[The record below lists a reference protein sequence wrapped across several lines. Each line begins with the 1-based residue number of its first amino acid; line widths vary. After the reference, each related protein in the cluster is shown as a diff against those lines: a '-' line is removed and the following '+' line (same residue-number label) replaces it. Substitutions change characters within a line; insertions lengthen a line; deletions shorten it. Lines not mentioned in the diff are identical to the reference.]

1 MSTEEDR
8 WMNVVDN
15 AVMPVDIR
23 KQTQVGG
30 ALGYVGLETLVSY
43 IARRVF
49 KVAPRGVAEIAAIHT
64 LSLPFIGGLSVF
76 ADKEDPEGLEAPMSK
91 QFMEGAK
98 GIPAVFASTY
108 VVNTYLAGLHLP
120 KLDFKDILIT
130 AASKIATRP
139 IMSLLY
145 PNLGDSF
152 RNGQDALSRNFQLQ
166 RQQARFGSDE

>member
-1 MSTEEDR
+1 MSTEEEK
-8 WMNVVDN
+8 WSNVMSN

-43 IARRVF
+43 VARRVF
-49 KVAPRGVAEIAAIHT
+49 KVAPRGVAELAAIHT
-64 LSLPFIGGLSVF
+64 LSLPFVGGLSVF
-76 ADKEDPEGLEAPMSK
+76 SDKEDPQGLKAPIGK

-139 IMSLLY
+139 LMSFLY
-145 PNLGDSF
+145 PNIGDSF

-166 RQQARFGSDE
+166 RQSARFGAD

>member
-1 MSTEEDR
+1 MSFDEEQ
-8 WMNVVDN
+8 WSNVLSN
-15 AVMPVDIR
+15 AAMPVDIR

-30 ALGYVGLETLVSY
+30 ALGYVGLETLISY
-43 IARRVF
+43 VVRRVF
-49 KVAPRGVAEIAAIHT
+49 KVAPRGVGELAAIHT
-64 LSLPFIGGLSVF
+64 LSLPFIGGLSVI
-76 ADKEDPEGLEAPMSK
+76 ADKEDAKGLEGPISG

-120 KLDFKDILIT
+120 KLDFKDILVT
-130 AASKIATRP
+130 AASKIASRP

-152 RNGQDALSRNFQLQ
+152 RNGQDSLRQNFALQ
-166 RQQARFGSDE
+166 RRQVRFMADK